1 MIRLWKG
8 YLVEMADALNECPRR
23 DDKCP
28 IYVMGNDDQNPTGFL
43 MCDDCGAIGDD
54 PTYRPKKALSA
65 DGNVSAGRSHPCE
78 SSSTRRRGTASR
90 ASVPPAGATDLLA
103 LAALLRQRRLIGGFN
118 PVPIC
123 PGTYSIDP

>member
-1 MIRLWKG
+1 
-8 YLVEMADALNECPRR
+8 MADALNECPRR

-65 DGNVSAGRSHPCE
+65 DGNVSAGREPSLRVLLDASSWNGFASVSSP
-78 SSSTRRRGTASR
+78 SRRDGSARARSAPSSTSPYWG
-90 ASVPPAGATDLLA
+90 
-103 LAALLRQRRLIGGFN
+103 
-118 PVPIC
+118 
-123 PGTYSIDP
+123 